1 MVFPFIFPVDGRVTL
16 PFVGSFDTENVVEV
30 FRGAG
35 DVLKEFGGACASEA
49 MGGVRSLGRS
59 ATSGLLAWKDFFAQ
73 RVLSRL
79 HMAAAPLDGV
89 ASTTRGV
96 TVAVELDAIETGRA
110 NAAVPSPSEEP
121 APAEEEEDKDE
132 TEDK

>member
-49 MGGVRSLGRS
+49 MGGVRSLGR
-59 ATSGLLAWKDFFAQ
+59 
-73 RVLSRL
+73 SRL